1 MFSKGSEW
9 RKWDLHV
16 HTPSSLDHKYGGN
29 CDATW
34 EKYLTDLENL
44 PNSFKVLGIN
54 DYFFIDG
61 YERILQEKAKGR
73 LQNIDLILP
82 VVEFRLQE
90 FAGVEFGKLNRI
102 NLHVIFAEE
111 KVLPLDQIKSQF
123 LNTLQAKYILEKDQS
138 PWNYSVTRESV
149 EHLGKSIKEKVPEN
163 QLNNYGSDLIEG
175 FNNLNLSLD
184 SIVSSL
190 DKSCFKGKYLIAI
203 GKTEW
208 DQLKWTDGSIAVKKS
223 LINNAHIVFTSAE
236 SYEKFNNAKQKLK
249 QNGVNDLLLD
259 CSDAHN
265 FSDKTSDKD
274 RIGNCFTWIKADPT
288 FAGLVQATLEP
299 QNRIYI
305 GELPEKELVKQGK
318 GSYFIDKIEISK
330 KSSASSDHTWLDG
343 TNLKLSHDLVA
354 IIGKKGSG
362 KSALADVI
370 SLLGNSK
377 SSSKF
382 FSFLKDGRFKG
393 KGGFASDFE
402 ASITWLNG
410 TKECQSLDSSVDHGK
425 AERVRYIPQVYFEK
439 LCNPD
444 QGDKEFQNELNS
456 VIFSYLSEEDRNG
469 CTSLDSL
476 IKFKESA
483 LNDQLSSLKLVL
495 SKLNTEIE
503 DLEFQAQAG
512 VRNILE
518 SKRQL
523 KLQELQDHESI
534 KPIEVESPSE
544 VLTPEQ
550 QSLKTKMDAN
560 NSRQIELLDEVK
572 KLNELIVEN
581 QRKIFLAKQIFDKS
595 KFLKEQVQTFKDQIS
610 ESLKVLS
617 IENDIVTFDID
628 TTKIVEL
635 IESLNVKN
643 TENSLRIV
651 DLEKEIETCSEVVKT
666 VRGQLS
672 EPLQKYNEYL
682 ENLKKWDNKKLE
694 LKGDNSSQD
703 SLLGIQYQLEL
714 IEKLPQRL
722 IQKRLERKDISIKI
736 FEVLE
741 SKKLIRESLY
751 GPVQQAIEKNKFI
764 NEKNKFEFVS
774 KLNFSTEHFQ
784 DELTNL
790 IMQRRLEFTPDNIKK
805 TLEELSKHDDLETKE
820 GCINFI
826 EKLIGK
832 LEEVNGATGIGDMV
846 RKNTTPKNVYDFV
859 YSLDFIKSKYS
870 LRFQNAE
877 VEKLSPGQRGALLL
891 IFYLLVDQ
899 DKTPIIL
906 DQPEEN
912 LDNDTVV
919 NSLVPILNEAKKT
932 RQIIMVT
939 HNPNLAIVC
948 DAEQIIYTDF
958 YREDNFSINYTSG
971 SIESYDLNQH
981 AVNILEGTLE
991 AFNNRRSKYFA

>member
-16 HTPSSLDHKYGGN
+16 HTPASLDHKYGGD

-44 PNSFKVLGIN
+44 PDSFKVLGIN

-90 FAGVEFGKLNRI
+90 FAGVQFGKLNRI
-102 NLHVIFAEE
+102 NLHVIFADE
-111 KVLPLDQIKSQF
+111 KILPLDQIKSQF
-123 LNTLQAKYILEKDQS
+123 LNTLDAKYILEKDQT
-138 PWNYSVTRESV
+138 PWNLSVTRKSV
-149 EHLGKSIKEKVPEN
+149 EDLGKSIKAQVPLN
-163 QLNNYGSDLIEG
+163 QLNKYGSDLIEG

-184 SIVSSL
+184 AIVKSL
-190 DKSCFKGKYLIAI
+190 DKSCFKDKYLIAI

-208 DQLKWTDGSIAVKKS
+208 DELKWTDGSIAVKKN
-223 LINNAHIVFTSAE
+223 LINSAKIVFTAAE
-236 SYEKFNNAKQKLK
+236 SYESFNKAKEKLI
-249 QNGVNDLLLD
+249 QYGVNDLLLD

-265 FSDKTSDKD
+265 FSDKTTDKD

-410 TKECQSLDSSVDHGK
+410 TKESQSLDSSIDHGK

-444 QGDKEFQNELNS
+444 HGDNEFQNELNS
-456 VIFSYLSEEDRNG
+456 VIFSYLSEEDRNE

-483 LNDQLSSLKLVL
+483 LNDHLSSLKLGL
-495 SKLNTEIE
+495 SRLNTEIE
-503 DLEFQAQAG
+503 DLEFQAQTG

-523 KLQELQDHESI
+523 KLQELQDHELI

-544 VLTPEQ
+544 ELTSEQ
-550 QSLKTKMDAN
+550 QSLKTKMDDSN
-560 NSRQIELLDEVK
+560 TRQIELSDEVK

-581 QRKIFLAKQIFDKS
+581 QRKILIADQIIDKS
-595 KFLKEQVQTFKDQIS
+595 KLLQEQVQTFKAQIS

-617 IENDIVTFDID
+617 IENEIITFNID
-628 TTKIVEL
+628 STRIEEL
-635 IESLNVKN
+635 IESLKVKN
-643 TENSLRIV
+643 TENTSKIV
-651 DLEKEIETCSEVVKT
+651 GLEKEISTCNEVVKT

-672 EPLQKYNEYL
+672 EPLQKYNAYL
-682 ENLKKWDNKKLE
+682 ESLRKWDNKKLE
-694 LKGDNSSQD
+694 LNGDNSSLD
-703 SLLGIQYQLEL
+703 SLLGIQYQLEQ
-714 IEKLPQRL
+714 IEKLPEKL
-722 IQKRLERKDISIKI
+722 IQIKTDRKNISIKI

-751 GPVQQAIEKNKFI
+751 GPVQQSIEKNKFI

-805 TLEELSKHDDLETKE
+805 TLEELSKHEDLESKE

-826 EKLIGK
+826 ENLIGK
-832 LEEVNGATGIGDMV
+832 LEEVNGAPGIADMV
-846 RKNTTPKNVYDFV
+846 KKNTTPKDVYDFI
-859 YSLDFIKSKYS
+859 YGLEFIKSKYS

-877 VEKLSPGQRGALLL
+877 VDKLSPGQRGALLL

-958 YREDNFSINYTSG
+958 YRKDNFSINYTSG

-981 AVNILEGTLE
+981 AVNILEGTLD
-991 AFNNRRSKYFA
+991 AFNNRRSKYFS

>member
-16 HTPSSLDHKYGGN
+16 HTPASLDHKYGGN

-34 EKYLTDLENL
+34 EKYITDLENL
-44 PNSFKVLGIN
+44 PESFKVLGIN

-61 YERILQEKAKGR
+61 YERILKEKVKGR

-90 FAGVEFGKLNRI
+90 FAGVQFGKLNRI
-102 NLHVIFAEE
+102 NLHVIFADE
-111 KVLPLDQIKSQF
+111 KVLPLSQIKSQF
-123 LNTLQAKYILEKDQS
+123 LNTLQAKYILENDHS
-138 PWNYSVTRESV
+138 PWSYSVTRESV
-149 EHLGKSIKEKVPEN
+149 EDLGKSIKEKVPAD

-223 LINNAHIVFTSAE
+223 LINNANIVFTSAE
-236 SYEKFNNAKQKLK
+236 SYETFNNAKQKLK

-265 FSDKTSDKD
+265 FSDKVTDKD

-305 GELPEKELVKQGK
+305 GELPEKELIKQGK
-318 GSYFIDKIEISK
+318 GSYFIDHIEISK
-330 KSSASSDHTWLDG
+330 KSLASITHTWLDG
-343 TNLKLSHDLVA
+343 TSLKLSHDLVA

-377 SSSKF
+377 SSSSF

-393 KGGFASDFE
+393 KGGFASDYE
-402 ASITWLNG
+402 ANITWLNG
-410 TKECQSLDSSVDHGK
+410 TKENLSLDSNIDHEK
-425 AERVRYIPQVYFEK
+425 PERVRYIPQVYFEK

-444 QGDKEFQNELNS
+444 YGDNEFQNELNS
-456 VIFSYLSEEDRNG
+456 VIFSYLSEEERNG
-469 CTSLDSL
+469 CASLDSL
-476 IKFKESA
+476 IKSREST
-483 LNDQLSSLKLVL
+483 LNDQLLGLKLDL
-495 SKLNTEIE
+495 SKLNMEIE
-503 DLEFQAQAG
+503 YLESQTQIS
-512 VRNILE
+512 VKNILE
-518 SKRQL
+518 NKRQL
-523 KLQELQDHESI
+523 KLQELQDHELI
-534 KPIEVESPSE
+534 KPVEVASPSE
-544 VLTPEQ
+544 ELTPEQ
-550 QSLKTKMDAN
+550 QTLKSQMDVN
-560 NSRQIELLDEVK
+560 NSRLAGLLDNVK
-572 KLNELIVEN
+572 NLNELIIEN
-581 QRKIFLAKQIFDKS
+581 QRKIFIANQIIGKAE
-595 KFLKEQVQTFKDQIS
+595 LLQEQVQAFKNQIS
-610 ESLKVLS
+610 EDLKTLSLENEIITFNFDKAKITEV
-617 IENDIVTFDID
+617 IELL
-628 TTKIVEL
+628 KI
-635 IESLNVKN
+635 NN
-643 TENSLRIV
+643 TENNLKTIE
-651 DLEKEIETCSEVVKT
+651 LNKEIEICNEVIKST
-666 VRGQLS
+666 TGKLS

-682 ENLKKWDNKKLE
+682 ESFKKWNSKKMDLI
-694 LKGDNSSQD
+694 GDNSSLD
-703 SLLGIQYQLEL
+703 SLLGIENQINT
-714 IEKLPQRL
+714 IEKLPEEL
-722 IQKRLERKDISIKI
+722 IQKKGDRKNIAIKI

-751 GPVQQAIEKNKFI
+751 QPVQQSIEKNEFI
-764 NEKNKFEFVS
+764 NAKNKFEFIS
-774 KLNFSTEHFQ
+774 RLNFSTEHFQ

-790 IMQRRLEFTPDNIKK
+790 IMQRRLEFTPDNIKN
-805 TLEELSKHDDLETKE
+805 TLEDLSKHENLETKE

-826 EKLIGK
+826 EKLIEK
-832 LEEVNGATGIGDMV
+832 LEEVNGAIGIANMV
-846 RKNTTPKNVYDFV
+846 KKNTTPKDVYNFI

-877 VEKLSPGQRGALLL
+877 VDKLSPGQRGALLL

-958 YREDNFSINYTSG
+958 HREDDFSINYTSG
-971 SIESYDLNQH
+971 SIESSELNQH
-981 AVNILEGTLE
+981 AVNILEGTLD
-991 AFNNRRSKYFA
+991 AFNNRRSKYFG

>member
-16 HTPSSLDHKYGGN
+16 HTPASLDHKYGDD

-34 EKYLTDLENL
+34 EKYLTDLEKL
-44 PNSFKVLGIN
+44 PDSFKVLGIN

-90 FAGVEFGKLNRI
+90 FAGVQFGKLNRI
-102 NLHVIFAEE
+102 NLHVIFADE
-111 KVLPLDQIKSQF
+111 KILPLDQIKSQF
-123 LNTLQAKYILEKDQS
+123 LNTLDAKYILEKDQT
-138 PWNYSVTRESV
+138 PWNLSVTRKSV
-149 EHLGKSIKEKVPEN
+149 EDLGKSIKAQVPPNE
-163 QLNNYGSDLIEG
+163 LNKYGSDLIEG

-184 SIVSSL
+184 SILKSL
-190 DKSCFKGKYLIAI
+190 EKSCFKDKYLIAI

-208 DQLKWTDGSIAVKKS
+208 DELKWTDGSIAVKKH
-223 LINNAHIVFTSAE
+223 LINSAKIVFTAAE
-236 SYEKFNNAKQKLK
+236 SYETFNKAKEKLI
-249 QNGVNDLLLD
+249 NYGVNDLLLD

-265 FSDKTSDKD
+265 FSDKTTDKD

-305 GELPEKELVKQGK
+305 GELPEKELIKQGK

-330 KSSASSDHTWLDG
+330 KSSASSNHTWLDG

-402 ASITWLNG
+402 ASLTWLNG
-410 TKECQSLDSSVDHGK
+410 TKECQSLDSNVDHGK

-444 QGDKEFQNELNS
+444 QGDNEFQNELNS
-456 VIFSYLSEEDRNG
+456 VIFSYLSEEDRNE
-469 CTSLDSL
+469 CTSLDTL

-483 LNDQLSSLKLVL
+483 LNDHLSSLKLAL
-495 SKLNTEIE
+495 SNLNTEIE
-503 DLEFQAQAG
+503 DLEYQAQAG
-512 VRNILE
+512 VKNILE

-534 KPIEVESPSE
+534 KPIEVKSPSE
-544 VLTPEQ
+544 ELTPEQ
-550 QSLKTKMDAN
+550 QSLKAKMDAN
-560 NSRQIELLDEVK
+560 NLRQIELLGEVK
-572 KLNELIVEN
+572 KLNEQVVDN
-581 QRKIFLAKQIFDKS
+581 QRKIVISKQIIDKYEI
-595 KFLKEQVQTFKDQIS
+595 LKEQVQAFKEQIS

-617 IENDIVTFDID
+617 IDNDIVTFKID

-635 IESLNVKN
+635 IDSLNEEN
-643 TENSLRIV
+643 AENSLRI
-651 DLEKEIETCSEVVKT
+651 DSLNKEIETCNEVVKT
-666 VRGQLS
+666 VRGQLT
-672 EPLQKYNEYL
+672 EPLQRYNEYL
-682 ENLKKWDNKKLE
+682 ENLRKWDNKKLE
-694 LKGDNSSQD
+694 LKGDNSSLD
-703 SLLGIQYQLEL
+703 SLFGIQYQLEL
-714 IEKLPQRL
+714 IEKLPEQL
-722 IQKRLERKDISIKI
+722 TQKRNDRKDISIKI

-751 GPVQQAIEKNKFI
+751 GPVQKAIEKNKFI

-805 TLEELSKHDDLETKE
+805 TLDELSKHEDLDTKE

-826 EKLIGK
+826 EKLIAK
-832 LEEVNGATGIGDMV
+832 LEEVNDATGIADMV
-846 RKNTTPKNVYDFV
+846 KKNTKPKD
-859 YSLDFIKSKYS
+859 
-870 LRFQNAE
+870 
-877 VEKLSPGQRGALLL
+877 GQR
-891 IFYLLVDQ
+891 
-899 DKTPIIL
+899 
-906 DQPEEN
+906 
-912 LDNDTVV
+912 
-919 NSLVPILNEAKKT
+919 
-932 RQIIMVT
+932 
-939 HNPNLAIVC
+939 
-948 DAEQIIYTDF
+948 AE
-958 YREDNFSINYTSG
+958 
-971 SIESYDLNQH
+971 
-981 AVNILEGTLE
+981 
-991 AFNNRRSKYFA
+991 